1 MNNNVCPICSSNLSV
16 GIQVWHF
23 RCTSCGYEKG
33 DLQPVINELSPHNL
47 VNESV
52 RATGLRDIRV
62 GNFKKLIDVISSFK
76 PGGGKLIDVGC
87 AHGWFLEAA
96 MGKFETLGVEP
107 DEAVFNV
114 TSARGLP
121 VRKGYFPDA
130 LKDGEMFDVI
140 VFNDVI
146 EHIPE
151 IGGVL
156 SECYERLNGG
166 GLLVLNLPSSDGVFY
181 KVSRLFCRVEKFGYF
196 ERLWQKD
203 LPSPHV
209 HYFNSKNLSE
219 LLTKN
224 NFATIKTGT
233 LPTLGLAG
241 LYSRISCAGNLG
253 AFSKAIIYCAVAA
266 SLPVLRLLPS
276 DIVYVVAKKA

>member
-1 MNNNVCPICSSNLSV
+1 MNNNNCPVCSGKLSDGV
-16 GIQVWHF
+16 KAWHF
-23 RCTSCGYEKG
+23 ICQGCDYEKG
-33 DLQPVINELSPHNL
+33 SLQPVINELSPHKL
-47 VNESV
+47 VNEAV
-52 RATGLRDIRV
+52 REAGLRDIRV
-62 GNFKKLIDVISSFK
+62 GNFKKLLDVISSLK
-76 PGGGKLIDVGC
+76 PSGGKLVDVGC

-96 MGKFETLGVEP
+96 MGKFESLGVEP
-107 DEAVFNV
+107 DEVVCNM

-146 EHIPE
+146 EHIPD
-151 IGGVL
+151 IGKVL
-156 SECYERLNGG
+156 SECYGRLNGG
-166 GLLVLNLPSSDGVFY
+166 GLLVLNLPSSNGVFY
-181 KVSRLFCRVEKFGYF
+181 KISRVFCRLGNFSYF

-209 HYFNSKNLSE
+209 HYFNTRNLSE
-219 LLTKN
+219 LLEKN
-224 NFATIKTGT
+224 SFAAIKTGT

-253 AFSKAIIYCAVAA
+253 AFSKAIIYCAVAC

-276 DIVYVVAKKA
+276 DIVYVVAKKV